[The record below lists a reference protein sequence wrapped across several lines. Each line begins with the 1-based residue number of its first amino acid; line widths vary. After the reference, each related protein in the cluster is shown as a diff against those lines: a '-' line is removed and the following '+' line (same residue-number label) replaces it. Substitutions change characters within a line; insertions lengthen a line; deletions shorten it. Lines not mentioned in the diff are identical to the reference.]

1 MYPSLLDN
9 IYCVGN
15 KTDDKNLEVRLKEM
29 EDKMNSFSN
38 KSAERQVRES
48 LAQVRSLASRPNLTP
63 SHVLLAA
70 IEALVTVATKFG
82 HKEATFFSSIYS
94 L

>member
-9 IYCVGN
+9 IYFVGN

-38 KSAERQVRES
+38 KSAERQVGES
-48 LAQVRSLASRPNLTP
+48 LAQ
-63 SHVLLAA
+63 
-70 IEALVTVATKFG
+70 
-82 HKEATFFSSIYS
+82 
-94 L
+94 

>member
-9 IYCVGN
+9 IYFVGN

-38 KSAERQVRES
+38 KSAEVGES
-48 LAQVRSLASRPNLTP
+48 LAQVRILTSRPNLTP

-82 HKEATFFSSIYS
+82 HKEATFFTSIYS

>member
-1 MYPSLLDN
+1 MDN
-9 IYCVGN
+9 IYFVGN

-38 KSAERQVRES
+38 KSAERQVGES

-82 HKEATFFSSIYS
+82 HKEAKFFSSIYS